1 MEQIPSGYSLSV
13 FSDEFADNG
22 EFMEGPPSSMGVV
35 SET

>member
-1 MEQIPSGYSLSV
+1 MMGYPLR
-13 FSDEFADNG
+13 FRFADNG